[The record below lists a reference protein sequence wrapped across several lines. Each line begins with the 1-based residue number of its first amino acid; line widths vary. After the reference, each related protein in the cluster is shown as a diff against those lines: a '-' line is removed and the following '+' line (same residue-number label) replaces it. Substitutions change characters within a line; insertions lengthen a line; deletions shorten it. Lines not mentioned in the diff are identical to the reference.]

1 MRKQQSRD
9 GSASDD
15 EPASINELESDL
27 FNGAAGADDAI
38 DPATDARKARKK
50 AMDLLARREY
60 GFAELVGRL
69 GGAGFARDTA
79 EDVVAVLADEGL
91 QDDSR
96 FAASFLTAKSGRGTG
111 PLRIRQALKEKG
123 LSARTV
129 DLAFD
134 GDDTDWHQRAR
145 EVRVKK
151 FGAEVPADF
160 AGKAKQMR
168 FLNYRG
174 FDRDHIDA
182 AFDAAADDVGEF

>member
-1 MRKQQSRD
+1 MRRQKSRD
-9 GSASDD
+9 GSVSGN
-15 EPASINELESDL
+15 EPVSINERESDL
-27 FNGAAGADDAI
+27 FGGSAVSDEV
-38 DPATDARKARKK
+38 DPANDLRKARKK

-69 GGAGFARDTA
+69 GGAGFARETA
-79 EDVVAVLADEGL
+79 EGVVVVLADEGL
-91 QDDSR
+91 QDDVR
-96 FAASFLTAKSGRGTG
+96 YAASFLAAKSGRGTG

-123 LSARTV
+123 LSARTI
-129 DLAFD
+129 DGAFA
-134 GDDTDWHQRAR
+134 GDETDWFQRAR
-145 EVRVKK
+145 AVRVKK

-182 AFDAAADDVGEF
+182 AFDAASDEVSEF